1 MDALGC
7 GHVAEVDQ
15 GHRRGLQR
23 LCRQRSEGAF
33 CEVIPSPSA
42 VATAGF
48 ADIGFLE

>member
-33 CEVIPSPSA
+33 YEVPSPSA
-42 VATAGF
+42 VAMAGF